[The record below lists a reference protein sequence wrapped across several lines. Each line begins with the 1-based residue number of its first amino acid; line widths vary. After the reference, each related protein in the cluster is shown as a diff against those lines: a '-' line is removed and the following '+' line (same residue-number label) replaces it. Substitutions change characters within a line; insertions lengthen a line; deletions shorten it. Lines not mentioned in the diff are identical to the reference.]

1 VSRALPVGVVSLVG
15 VLLFLWPFLGSGLP
29 ANTPAWTL
37 ALACV
42 AGLFLVEAG
51 TRQLDSR
58 AVALLA
64 AIAAI
69 DTALRLAVIEGIGG
83 FSPIFF
89 LVLCAGYIFGTSFG
103 FLAGALSMLVS
114 ALAGGGVGPWVPYQI
129 FAVGWVGVAA
139 GLAGHWRRQSV
150 TPGWRDVLVLAGV
163 GAAMGYV
170 VGALLDITDWVP
182 VYRGNP
188 SLGWLPGMDAPTA
201 LLHFGRFYVLTSLT
215 YDTFR
220 AVGNVLMVMAL
231 GVPVLGALGR
241 LRARLTFEVVQSPLP
256 ARQGWPRSPGHDFVS
271 STPNRRA

>member
-1 VSRALPVGVVSLVG
+1 MSRVLPVGLVSLVG

-69 DTALRLAVIEGIGG
+69 DTALRLALIEGIGG

-89 LVLCAGYIFGTSFG
+89 LVLCAGYVFGTSFG

-139 GLAGHWRRQSV
+139 GLAGHWRRQAA
-150 TPGWRDVLVLAGV
+150 TPGWRDVLLLAGV

-201 LLHFGRFYVLTSLT
+201 LLHFARFYLLTSLA

-220 AVGNVLMVMAL
+220 AAGNVLMVLAL
-231 GVPVLGALGR
+231 GAPVLGALGR
-241 LRARLTFEVVQSPLP
+241 LSARLTFEVV
-256 ARQGWPRSPGHDFVS
+256 ARLEAGP
-271 STPNRRA
+271 

>member
-1 VSRALPVGVVSLVG
+1 VRRALPVGAVSLVG
-15 VLLFLWPFLGSGLP
+15 LFLFVWPFLSSDLP

-37 ALACV
+37 TLACV

-89 LVLCAGYIFGTSFG
+89 LVLCSGYVFGTSFG

-139 GLAGHWRRQSV
+139 GLAGHWRTTSG
-150 TPGWRDVLVLAGV
+150 TPTLHDVLVLAGV
-163 GAAMGYV
+163 GAVTGYL

-188 SLGWLPGMDAPTA
+188 SLGWLPGMDAATS
-201 LLHFGRFYVLTSLT
+201 LLHFARFYAITSLA

-220 AVGNVLMVMAL
+220 AAGNVLMVLAL
-231 GVPVLGALGR
+231 GAPVLAALAR
-241 LRARLTFEVVQSPLP
+241 LRARLTFEIAP
-256 ARQGWPRSPGHDFVS
+256 
-271 STPNRRA
+271 

>member
-1 VSRALPVGVVSLVG
+1 MKRALPVGVASLVG
-15 VLLFLWPFLGSGLP
+15 LVLFLWPFFGSGLP
-29 ANTPAWTL
+29 PNTPAWTL
-37 ALACV
+37 TLASV
-42 AGLFLVEAG
+42 GGLLLVEAG
-51 TRQLDSR
+51 ARQLDSR

-89 LVLCAGYIFGTSFG
+89 LVLCSGYIFGTSFG

-139 GLAGHWRRQSV
+139 GLAGHWSRGGRL
-150 TPGWRDVLVLAGV
+150 PGWRDVLVLAGV
-163 GAAMGYV
+163 GAAMGFV

-188 SLGWLPGMDAPTA
+188 SLGWSPGMSAGTS
-201 LLHFGRFYVLTSLT
+201 LQHFGRFYLLTSLA

-220 AVGNVLMVMAL
+220 AVGNVVMVLAL
-231 GVPVLGALGR
+231 GLPVLGALSR
-241 LRARLTFEVVQSPLP
+241 LRARLTFEVMPLDGDLQSG
-256 ARQGWPRSPGHDFVS
+256 AAGAPGV
-271 STPNRRA
+271 AEGGLA

>member
-1 VSRALPVGVVSLVG
+1 MRRGLPVGVVSLVG
-15 VLLFLWPFLGSGLP
+15 VLLFLWPFFGSGLP

-37 ALACV
+37 TLACI

-58 AVALLA
+58 GIALLA

-89 LVLCAGYIFGTSFG
+89 LVLCSGYVFGTSFG

-139 GLAGHWRRQSV
+139 GLAGHARRES
-150 TPGWRDVLVLAGV
+150 GAARWLDVLALAGV
-163 GAAMGYV
+163 GAVMGYA

-188 SLGWLPGMDAPTA
+188 SLGWLPGMSAGAA
-201 LLHFGRFYVLTSLT
+201 LLHFDRYYLLTSFA

-220 AVGNVLMVMAL
+220 AVGNVLMVLAL
-231 GVPVLGALGR
+231 GLPVLAALSR
-241 LRARLTFEVVQSPLP
+241 LRARLTFEVIPFDRDVQ
-256 ARQGWPRSPGHDFVS
+256 PGAEVVLGAAGG
-271 STPNRRA
+271 RGA

>member
-1 VSRALPVGVVSLVG
+1 MSRALPVGLVSLAG
-15 VLLFLWPFLGSGLP
+15 LVLFIWPFGSSGLP
-29 ANTPAWTL
+29 ASTPAWTL

-42 AGLFLVEAG
+42 VALFLVEVG

-83 FSPIFF
+83 FSPIYF
-89 LVLCAGYIFGTSFG
+89 LVLCAGYVFGASFG
-103 FLAGALSMLVS
+103 FLAGALSILVS

-139 GLAGHWRRQSV
+139 GLAGQWSRGSRI
-150 TPGWRDVLVLAGV
+150 PDWRDVLVLAAVGGV
-163 GAAMGYV
+163 MGWI
-170 VGALLDITDWVP
+170 VGALLDITDWIP

-188 SLGWLPGMDAPTA
+188 SLGWLPGMDTA
-201 LLHFGRFYVLTSLT
+201 TSLVHFARFYVLTSLA

-220 AVGNVLMVMAL
+220 AVGNVLMVAAL
-231 GVPVLGALGR
+231 GAPVLAALTR
-241 LRARLTFEVVQSPLP
+241 LRVRLTFEVV
-256 ARQGWPRSPGHDFVS
+256 G
-271 STPNRRA
+271 STP